1 MTVDKHVDKS
11 LPILGVDKGSIAVSR
26 PGQYLYQRKGSQNW
40 YLRLQ
45 YPTPMIRSAAASLL
59 GREVPK
65 KVEKSLQTMDR
76 REAEVLAG
84 PEIIEH
90 KRFLLAVS
98 HMLNPG
104 QKRRYS
110 VEDQAVIEAAYRTPP
125 HHQIVPRSSE
135 PLHPPGQMIRN
146 PDGSFIVPTDD
157 KLIFFDAQGKEVRQE
172 PNLKLMA
179 GTPFTVEMTAG
190 KPAAAF
196 WRAKRV
202 RGPDVDHEIVETWI
216 EERAPAKTHANAA
229 RNMLRLFREVT
240 GNKSF
245 ATADR
250 DDAKLLV
257 EELKRQGNVSAT
269 IKSKLSGLVAAINL
283 EMSKKKPRV
292 RFNAF
297 SGVAKRD
304 PDDTTTRLAL
314 DDDDVAKMEARLDL
328 FTADELLMWQF
339 CLRTGMRPAE
349 VYAIREEFSEKL
361 AHNPH
366 TGKPFSCRYIWINRS
381 KNEASTRRIPLP
393 SGLIAYLPDKIEGP
407 MFTET
412 LDNILGRINDKMR
425 EVGITS
431 IDSKTGRERKV
442 FYCTRHRCRTRLS
455 DGGIDEKVARWIM
468 GHPKDDHRRYGDDLA
483 NYMKLPWLEYLD
495 PLAKRPPSLGARE
508 R

>member
-1 MTVDKHVDKS
+1 MTINICRYLMTIEGLNIV
-11 LPILGVDKGSIAVSR
+11 AR
-26 PGQYLYQRKGSQNW
+26 PGGYLYQRKGSQNW

-45 YPTPMIRSAAASLL
+45 YPTGAMRSAAAALL

-65 KVEKSLQTMDR
+65 KIEKSLHTMDR

-84 PEIIEH
+84 PEVLEH
-90 KRFLLAVS
+90 KRFLLAFS
-98 HMLNPG
+98 HMMNPG
-104 QKRRYS
+104 QRRRLS
-110 VEDQAVIEAAYRTPP
+110 LEDHAVIEAAYTTPSR
-125 HHQIVPRSSE
+125 QKIVIDPLP
-135 PLHPPGQMIRN
+135 PLHAPGSTIRSD
-146 PDGSFIVPTDD
+146 DGSMIIATADE
-157 KLIFFDAQGKEVRQE
+157 LIFLDPQGNQLKTE
-172 PNLKLMA
+172 PNINTAIK
-179 GTPFTVEMTAG
+179 TIPRTEMTAG
-190 KPAAAF
+190 PPAEF
-196 WRAKRV
+196 WRAKTV

-245 ATADR
+245 ADADR

-292 RFNAF
+292 KFNAF

-304 PDDTTTRLAL
+304 PNDTTNRLAL

-349 VYAIREEFSEKL
+349 VYAIHEEFSEKL

-366 TGKPFSCRYIWINRS
+366 TGKPFSCRFIWINRS

-393 SGLIAYLPDKIEGP
+393 SGLIPYLPPKIEGP
-407 MFTET
+407 MFVET

-431 IDSKTGRERKV
+431 IDPKTKRERKV

-455 DGGIDEKVARWIM
+455 DGGIDEKVERWIM
-468 GHPKDDHRRYGDDLA
+468 GHPKDEHHRYGDDLA
-483 NYMKLPWLEYLD
+483 NYVKLPWLEYLD
-495 PLAKRPPSLGARE
+495 PLAKRPPSFVAQEG
-508 R
+508 